1 MSCGPTGSAA
11 HEGFFHHSWEFCGRK
26 GGLRAIGKAFQSAAC
41 HWSQCPQGHSP
52 LQHPPRFQTQ
62 LLLLRG
68 LALALLTHPAMH
80 GHLASQ
86 QAVRGP
92 SWYSSIPW
100 SAECSR
106 EQIRP
111 QATDHT
117 PKGALSCSYTALST
131 PFPHSKKP
139 QTNPFYQ
146 AHVFLA
152 CTFTLSYGNAVPV
165 FPSWDLQ
172 AGSHSPPPWLLPL
185 LFSAR
190 SLPSPSEHSPLIQP
204 ARLADPALLPAP
216 PSVLPPHVMHLHNLP
231 WEGRAE
237 QVTVPHRGP

>member
-86 QAVRGP
+86 QAARGP

-106 EQIRP
+106 EQTRP
-111 QATDHT
+111 PGHR
-117 PKGALSCSYTALST
+117 
-131 PFPHSKKP
+131 PHSKRS
-139 QTNPFYQ
+139 PFLLPHCTKHPFSSLKKTPNQ
-146 AHVFLA
+146 PILSSPCFPALHLHFVIWKHCACLFPPGPSGREPLPPTLA
-152 CTFTLSYGNAVPV
+152 FTFTV
-165 FPSWDLQ
+165 FSTI
-172 AGSHSPPPWLLPL
+172 SS
-185 LFSAR
+185 FS
-190 SLPSPSEHSPLIQP
+190 L
-204 ARLADPALLPAP
+204 
-216 PSVLPPHVMHLHNLP
+216 
-231 WEGRAE
+231 
-237 QVTVPHRGP
+237 